1 MPGTVI
7 ARAVN
12 REESVVIQEVITAE
26 EARRVSDFLLSQES
40 FDSRLTPGEEE
51 DARIHP
57 MLSIQEEKSRY
68 WYVENERGEIIAV
81 NGVKENEHKNDGYI
95 GAFLAV
101 SKKYREMGIA
111 KRMFDL
117 MLKFVVEKKG
127 RYILIDTSDKDEY
140 KTIRFF
146 LESRNFRQVGYFP
159 NHYYEGEGTY
169 WYYKGF
175 AK

>member
-1 MPGTVI
+1 MPGTVN

-12 REESVVIQEVITAE
+12 REESVAIHEVTTAE
-26 EARRVSDFLLSQES
+26 EARRVSDFLLSQDS

-51 DARIHP
+51 DARTHP
-57 MLSIQEEKSRY
+57 MLSIKEEKSRY
-68 WYVENERGEIIAV
+68 WYVENERGKIIAV

-101 SKKYREMGIA
+101 SKKYRKMGIA
-111 KRMFDL
+111 KRMFEL
-117 MLKFVVEKKG
+117 MLEFVAEKKG

-159 NHYYEGEGTY
+159 DHYYEGEGTY
-169 WYYKGF
+169 WYYK
-175 AK
+175 KIC